1 MDFFETKIQ
10 TREIIIKELLNCT
23 LKIDENIEYYNLL
36 KDYRNL
42 ERSIYNKKKMI
53 ETVEKLKL
61 KISTKMF

>member
-23 LKIDENIEYYNLL
+23 LKIDEDIEYYNLL

-61 KISTKMF
+61 KISTKVF

>member
-23 LKIDENIEYYNLL
+23 LKIDEDIEYYNLL

>member
-23 LKIDENIEYYNLL
+23 LKIDEDIEYYNLL

-42 ERSIYNKKKMI
+42 ERSIYNKKK
-53 ETVEKLKL
+53 
-61 KISTKMF
+61 

>member
-1 MDFFETKIQ
+1 MDFFEKKIK

-23 LKIDENIEYYNLL
+23 LKIDEDIEYYNLL